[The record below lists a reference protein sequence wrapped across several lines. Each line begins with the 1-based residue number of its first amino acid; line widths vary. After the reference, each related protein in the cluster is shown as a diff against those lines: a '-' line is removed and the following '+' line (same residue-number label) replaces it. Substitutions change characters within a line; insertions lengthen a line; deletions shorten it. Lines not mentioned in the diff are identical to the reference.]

1 MYLTS
6 NRDVFDI
13 DLFFCTGHFK
23 PLTLSLSVLCW
34 GIQSSLEP
42 DDSSRVRDKAPTSE
56 PDQTS
61 RSTGSNQTNICP
73 INTHRQNAEQDL
85 VGRKNK
91 GNKAD
96 RCIYKRDRSL
106 GKPECIKG
114 VMTFTLQLKSGPSN
128 CTATVTKTK
137 RCRNKEC
144 KYDVVSSECNQA
156 TNRMTKVMQLKEGGD
171 ETKCEKTITM
181 EKRKCRNK
189 ADKAAKKACPKRKK
203 QSQKSQQKIQE
214 KQEKQEQSRS
224 RKT

>member
-1 MYLTS
+1 MQSKIL
-6 NRDVFDI
+6 
-13 DLFFCTGHFK
+13 L
-23 PLTLSLSVLCW
+23 VLVVVLLAASITEA
-34 GIQSSLEP
+34 G
-42 DDSSRVRDKAPTSE
+42 RK
-56 PDQTS
+56 
-61 RSTGSNQTNICP
+61 
-73 INTHRQNAEQDL
+73 
-85 VGRKNK
+85 RKNK

-224 RKT
+224 RYRCLPPGAHSMSALRPSSPLTGSLAY

>member
-1 MYLTS
+1 MQSKIL
-6 NRDVFDI
+6 
-13 DLFFCTGHFK
+13 L
-23 PLTLSLSVLCW
+23 VLVVVLLAASITEA
-34 GIQSSLEP
+34 G
-42 DDSSRVRDKAPTSE
+42 RK
-56 PDQTS
+56 
-61 RSTGSNQTNICP
+61 
-73 INTHRQNAEQDL
+73 
-85 VGRKNK
+85 RKNK

-181 EKRKCRNK
+181 EKRKCKNK
-189 ADKAAKKACPKRKK
+189 ADKAAKKAARRERNKARKANK
-203 QSQKSQQKIQE
+203 K
-214 KQEKQEQSRS
+214 S
-224 RKT
+224 RKNKKNRNGAEAGTGASLQEPTA